1 MDVVAPRSRTFAE
14 ARALVEHA
22 WYGEE
27 GERRMVELIAKLR
40 RQTTVRVND
49 AAIAR
54 LVAEGPRLTHERGSR

>member
-14 ARALVEHA
+14 ARPLVEHA

-49 AAIAR
+49 VAIAR
-54 LVAEGPRLTHERGSR
+54 LVAEGAGPTPAHR